1 VEKFSKEKMMVKL
14 VDLLLEDQKVNTDF
28 YQKVLDIS
36 NGLSNSNKQFFQSVI
51 NSVKKRNGMAT
62 PRQLDML
69 QRLQKGDL
77 KFHTKLEEER
87 QIRIY
92 NKITDVVPGLEE
104 FMNKLDSK
112 PITWRKRLVD
122 ILEKDNGY
130 QNMVIALTEFVGE
143 VKNELSLMSEF
154 RDEVKAVLGEYEELE
169 SEQSQLSPKDEKTLE
184 ELDDLQY
191 KLGETEDQ
199 LGEYIEEIEKIIES
213 YEILEDT
220 VRRVVK
226 FNLKA

>member
-1 VEKFSKEKMMVKL
+1 MIKL
-14 VDLLLEDQKVNTDF
+14 VDLLLEDQKINTDF

-62 PRQLDML
+62 PKQLEML

-92 NKITDVVPGLEE
+92 DKVTDMVQGLEE
-104 FMNKLDSK
+104 FMNGLNSK
-112 PITWRKRLVD
+112 PITWRKQLVD

-130 QNMVIALTEFVGE
+130 QNMVIALTEFTGT
-143 VKNELSLMSEF
+143 VKKELSLLEEF
-154 RDEVKAVLGEYEELE
+154 RDEIRTILKEYEQIE
-169 SEQSQLSPKDEKTLE
+169 SEKTYLSPKDEKAVE
-184 ELDDLQY
+184 ELDDLYY
-191 KLGETEDQ
+191 KLGDMESQ
-199 LGEYIEEIEKIIES
+199 LGEYIEELEKIIES
-213 YEILEDT
+213 YEVLEDT

-226 FNLKA
+226 FGLKT